1 MAQGLDELIEWL
13 VGEVAFYGDGCAI
26 SDLFASV
33 RKYGKDDEA
42 ADDGGNN
49 AAAAEAAAK
58 AALTDAELRLG
69 RLIWSH
75 IVDTGDV
82 SVGVSGKWNHLTFD
96 EMVSLPE
103 ETAEGSGAPIKD
115 IKARLNDRQPVQN
128 GNAAAEKP
136 PKPIKLPKIR
146 PRLFVGEETVWKTL
160 TGHGIDFKRIPPLE
174 WKLVV
179 CIGSTKEVGISQ
191 PDLVRATGQ
200 DKRSVPRRTDFLS
213 YKGYIVKRTHMVRG
227 MKTSKLWLTKLA
239 PELPAPTDP
248 LKGLDMSKDIL
259 TRDMEPVPWFHQW
272 VGNKTVKGKEELAY
286 TALVQTI
293 VAVIKA
299 WGTLRLRDLK
309 LKLGVIGLKWQMKIV
324 SKFLRRAN
332 ERGNLAYTAAQ
343 FSGNNVIFKDCI
355 KFMREPTEDDWRVL
369 LATGVRSRPSYN
381 KQTGKKIK
389 RKSKGK
395 GRARSNIKPKQMVRT
410 LKKRFRHPPSPAVA
424 QWTPEKPFAN
434 TLADYVLTGGKEGY
448 TTTEVS
454 HALVGPEFY
463 RYMHKFMSTMCK
475 PDNQPPR
482 LSEYEMSSELT
493 RSGSVQAYA
502 FSCAGAAPSHQSED
516 IQGESAIDPALAQES
531 MEKPDCSAA
540 FGFGPVDHNV
550 FIKNGPTDLA
560 SLVQIL
566 PIKKVIK
573 PNRAY
578 NRRKEQD
585 PDMAVDGT
593 SPQPPAPKRGRPRKP
608 RKEPTED
615 ENAEVAP
622 AASAPAAS
630 GRRGRKRKAAQRVS
644 YVDDL
649 DRLIDGSDT
658 GSDGEPRPKRS
669 TTEMVQ
675 PTDAGEQSGAETVKS
690 VKTLGSE
697 EREESEESE
706 KIPDR
711 SLPGVYYGTPGS
723 LNPNPQKKG
732 RPRKSIVLVFRSDRF
747 KDPNFLPG
755 WLEYPHPRAEST
767 PPPRV
772 AVPMRKVEAL
782 APANPPSEQAHVPI
796 LTQPEVPSVLRTP
809 SQAAHSPTVAQ
820 PSPGAG
826 HEKDSDS
833 ITVQDNTTNA
843 TSQGMGAL
851 EHKVLLPPKEIS
863 PSPVE
868 KSAETLSVVTS
879 ATEAMAAPM
888 KINKKKQHIIPNEAG
903 MYVCEKCNGTWA
915 NENGLQYHL
924 TKGKNLCNP
933 FYAEN
938 PDAMQRARRINLGRY
953 ASSESATPGTPA
965 SSAANESSVASEAE
979 ISPAPARRSKEKKRK
994 PPTKNTDR
1002 PVPKS
1007 LETTEPSSPA
1017 KPRPVLK
1024 PRSIL
1029 KNRGVGGLGVVP
1041 RGVEASEAAAMR
1053 IAAEQETQD
1062 TAATSGSTANEIIVH
1077 AQNGNLAQEY
1087 WEPDE
1092 DLPYLKH
1099 IQPQVAKSSQPK
1111 SPEEANQAN
1120 IDHNYDYHTVEGQ
1133 QLGVSDPESASCYPP
1148 ITGEAP
1154 GVSDPYPADL
1164 LDPALGATGDGDG
1177 ASMNMIGAAR
1187 KVLPGMRP
1195 TQSISRNFS
1204 ATEAPREGGSVQRPP
1219 PSIRMP
1225 KSKYADKKDKP
1236 FSLLTERQVLTHR
1249 IQEVIQYLVASN
1261 GGVFPKDRQTL
1272 HWAVLK
1278 VFKATFSSPNGILPT
1293 QIGTIRGVGALER
1306 EKIIKTGSVAI
1317 QPDGHWKQYDIVYF
1331 PEIQIKTD
1339 AVVSHLKAQAEAVHP
1354 EMYIPFPFTPTE
1366 DEKIYFSSLEPPT
1379 NKRDQAPG
1387 RRDHKL
1393 DKEIATLNAPF
1404 YKEKGLAGVRP
1415 RFRRARLESESEEE
1429 GRPKKRSRDDT
1440 SELTIKRK
1448 KKLADN
1454 GDDDRSVK
1462 RRRGRK
1468 RRNFDEE
1475 YVILEPSKLS
1485 IDGSRTTN
1493 PGISSL
1499 PASFFSRTTVSDLE
1513 FLAPNTQLEDDYV
1526 PSTPSDFSMPED
1538 EEGEEV
1544 QSKVPIGTCANTTE
1558 LHANGRGVW
1567 LNLPNV
1573 WFEKTSG
1580 SFTMKGWMPSQS
1592 ERLIEHL
1599 PKTSAEMAFR
1609 IKSHCKTDQ
1618 WADPAFG
1625 AFLTSVDG
1633 CKAWEL
1639 SDIGKHFMSGSIAP
1653 DYVFMNFNS
1662 TKEVSN
1668 MAPVDLQWLDENE
1681 WTLQTIPYEQLEDF
1695 DDDLYLQYDMSVIKP
1710 PKRGPGRPPKPKP
1723 EGPPLRKYQKR
1734 SPRDPTVRELK
1745 VQREL
1750 NAYPTTKSD
1759 YFRSKGEESLGI
1771 DWKAEDTRIAAYV
1784 AVSTLTGGINKAMD
1798 WGLMMRLF
1806 PEAKLSNLRKF
1817 WSMIKK
1823 EREGFIH
1830 GLSAKFQDEFLI
1842 AYEKGEHGSFD
1853 FDEPLKYD
1861 WLKLVKW
1868 TLALVVRESI
1878 ELPLSRVKF
1887 EDELELIHVDK
1898 NEFDWRETY
1907 HHWQRSVFNRFQDST
1922 SEAASTAL
1930 EVTPEVADNYK
1941 IIARSWFR
1949 ALCCTDPEQY
1959 SPYEIRDKFKGLVRE
1974 GHLTEQEVS
1983 DLLEATIFDL
1993 EHRRIAIKSK
2003 SKALTTGRPYRL
2015 NEHFSR
2021 TLDRY
2026 ANEVK
2031 FSVAADFKLKLDQ
2044 AFKKGQTVDIPWRT
2058 EDGMILAAF
2067 NLQAA
2072 GRVRIEPR
2080 NRPSI
2085 PFGFKPG
2092 FYESRK
2098 FPKSYYRFDLHVVPT
2113 HRYVFNEDIAILHD
2127 ATLPENIP
2135 AATED
2140 GKLPMWCDFFG
2151 TPDRARWFKML
2162 AGVLFAYAT
2171 RGAMTDEFAT
2181 QALKPCFEQSE
2192 IEVVRKWGLKNGL
2205 LRELTVPG
2213 GAVTVTE
2220 WWWLVL
2226 GQPLLDL
2233 APAPTL
2239 DEGKDDTI
2247 RAGGRRTKDQYEE
2260 WNSGRSRRRGKY
2272 RML

>member
-1 MAQGLDELIEWL
+1 M
-13 VGEVAFYGDGCAI
+13 
-26 SDLFASV
+26 
-33 RKYGKDDEA
+33 RKYGKDDES
-42 ADDGGNN
+42 ADDSGNN
-49 AAAAEAAAK
+49 AAAVEAAAK

-75 IVDTGDV
+75 IVGTGDV
-82 SVGVSGKWNHLTFD
+82 SVGVGGKWNHLTF
-96 EMVSLPE
+96 EELVSLPE
-103 ETAEGSGAPIKD
+103 EKAEGSGAPIKD
-115 IKARLNDRQPVQN
+115 IRAMLNDEQLEQS
-128 GNAAAEKP
+128 GNAISERPSKP
-136 PKPIKLPKIR
+136 RKLPKIR
-146 PRLFVGEETVWKTL
+146 PRLFVGQETVWKTL

-174 WKLVV
+174 WKLVAY
-179 CIGSTKEVGISQ
+179 IGSTKEVGISQ

-227 MKTSKLWLTKLA
+227 MKTSKLWLTKFA
-239 PELPAPTDP
+239 PDLPSPTDP

-259 TRDMEPVPWFHQW
+259 TRDMEPVPWVHQW

-309 LKLGVIGLKWQMKIV
+309 LKLGVMGLKWQMKIV

-343 FSGNNVIFKDCI
+343 FAGNNVIFKDCI
-355 KFMREPTEDDWRVL
+355 KFVREPTEDDWRIL

-381 KQTGKKIK
+381 KRTGKKMK
-389 RKSKGK
+389 KKAKGK
-395 GRARSNIKPKQMVRT
+395 ARGRPNLKPNQMARI

-434 TLADYVLTGGKEGY
+434 TLAEYVLTGGREGY

-463 RYMHKFMSTMCK
+463 RYMHKYMSNMCK
-475 PDNQPPR
+475 SDNQPPR
-482 LSEYEMSSELT
+482 LSEYDMSSELT
-493 RSGSVQAYA
+493 RSGSVQAYV
-502 FSCAGAAPSHQSED
+502 FSCAGAAPTDASED
-516 IQGESAIDPALAQES
+516 LQGELAIDPALAQES
-531 MEKPDCSAA
+531 IESTDDSAA
-540 FGFGPVDHNV
+540 FGFGPVDPNT
-550 FIKNGPTDLA
+550 FIKNGPADLA

-566 PIKKVIK
+566 PAKKAIK
-573 PNRAY
+573 PKRAY
-578 NRRKEQD
+578 NRRKGED
-585 PDMAVDGT
+585 ADMAADEN
-593 SPQPPAPKRGRPRKP
+593 SPQPAEPKRGRPRKP
-608 RKEPTED
+608 REEPAD
-615 ENAEVAP
+615 EIIVDSA
-622 AASAPAAS
+622 AASS

-649 DRLIDGSDT
+649 DRLIDGSVT
-658 GSDGEPRPKRS
+658 SSDGESRPKR
-669 TTEMVQ
+669 TATEQ
-675 PTDAGEQSGAETVKS
+675 AQLTEPLDAATEQSGAESVKS
-690 VKTLGSE
+690 IKSMQTG
-697 EREESEESE
+697 ESE
-706 KIPDR
+706 KTPDR
-711 SLPGVYYGTPGS
+711 SLPGVYYGIPGS
-723 LNPNPQKKG
+723 LNPNPHKKG
-732 RPRKSIVLVFRSDRF
+732 RPRKSIVLIFKSGRF

-755 WLEYPHPRAEST
+755 WSNYPPPQDEAT
-767 PPPRV
+767 PPPRKP
-772 AVPMRKVEAL
+772 APSCKVEAPTPTD
-782 APANPPSEQAHVPI
+782 PASEQVSVSIP
-796 LTQPEVPSVLRTP
+796 TQPEIPTALSAPSQNADSVTVVQPLVVAAQQEQNDSIVVKGNNTKTT
-809 SQAAHSPTVAQ
+809 SQAAGGLAHT
-820 PSPGAG
+820 
-826 HEKDSDS
+826 
-833 ITVQDNTTNA
+833 
-843 TSQGMGAL
+843 
-851 EHKVLLPPKEIS
+851 VLLPPSDTSSTPI
-863 PSPVE
+863 E
-868 KSAETLSVVTS
+868 KSSEPLSAATNKTETV
-879 ATEAMAAPM
+879 AAP
-888 KINKKKQHIIPNEAG
+888 KTVQKKKQLIKPNEAG
-903 MYVCEKCNGTWA
+903 MYVCEKCNGSWA
-915 NENGLQYHL
+915 NDNGLQYHL

-938 PDAMQRARRINLGRY
+938 PDAMQRNRRIQKGRY

-965 SSAANESSVASEAE
+965 SSAANEPSNASEAE
-979 ISPAPARRSKEKKRK
+979 LSPAPARRSKEKKRK
-994 PPTKNTDR
+994 PPAKTHDR
-1002 PVPKS
+1002 S
-1007 LETTEPSSPA
+1007 ASTLLESAEPTSPA

-1024 PRSIL
+1024 PRSSIL
-1029 KNRGVGGLGVVP
+1029 KNRRLGGSGIIP
-1041 RGVEASEAAAMR
+1041 RGVEASEAAAKR
-1053 IAAEQETQD
+1053 NAAEQEAEEIAATPVSVAND
-1062 TAATSGSTANEIIVH
+1062 TAVGV
-1077 AQNGNLAQEY
+1077 QNGAAAQEEY
-1087 WEPDE
+1087 WEPEE

-1099 IQPQVAKSSQPK
+1099 IQLPTAGSSQPK
-1111 SPEEANQAN
+1111 SPEEASQTSSGHNH
-1120 IDHNYDYHTVEGQ
+1120 DHQMAEEQ
-1133 QLGVSDPESASCYPP
+1133 QVGPYEVDSAYPYPP
-1148 ITGEAP
+1148 VTNEVA

-1164 LDPALGATGDGDG
+1164 LDPALRATDNGDVVTTP
-1177 ASMNMIGAAR
+1177 SMNQTATAR
-1187 KVLPGMRP
+1187 RGLPGTRP
-1195 TQSISRNFS
+1195 PPSTVTRNVA
-1204 ATEAPREGGSVQRPP
+1204 ATEASREGGSVQRPP
-1219 PSIRMP
+1219 PSVQMP
-1225 KSKYADKKDKP
+1225 TSRYAGKKDKP
-1236 FSLLTERQVLTHR
+1236 LSLLSERQILPYR
-1249 IQEVIQYLVASN
+1249 IQEIIQYLIASN
-1261 GGVFPKDRQTL
+1261 GGVFPKDRKTL

-1293 QIGTIRGVGALER
+1293 QVGTVRGVGTLER
-1306 EKIIKTGSVAI
+1306 DKIIKTGSVAI
-1317 QPDGHWKQYDIVYF
+1317 QPEGHWKQYDIVYF
-1331 PEIQIKTD
+1331 PKIQIKTD
-1339 AVVSHLKAQAEAVHP
+1339 PVVSHLKAQAEAAHP
-1354 EMYIPFPFTPTE
+1354 EMYIPFPFSPTE
-1366 DEKIYFSSLEPPT
+1366 DEKIYFSSLDRPSK
-1379 NKRDQAPG
+1379 NRGQGPG

-1393 DKEIATLNAPF
+1393 DSEIATLNAPF

-1415 RFRRARLESESEEE
+1415 RFRRARLESESEDE
-1429 GRPKKRSRDDT
+1429 GRSKKRRRYGNSD
-1440 SELTIKRK
+1440 LTIKRK
-1448 KKLADN
+1448 KKLADD
-1454 GDDDRSVK
+1454 GDDGDEGHVVK
-1462 RRRGRK
+1462 RKRGRK
-1468 RRNFDEE
+1468 RRNYDDE
-1475 YVILEPSKLS
+1475 YIILEPSKLS

-1499 PASFFSRTTVSDLE
+1499 PASFFSRTAVPELD

-1526 PSTPSDFSMPED
+1526 PSTPSEYSVPED
-1538 EEGEEV
+1538 EDEGDAPP
-1544 QSKVPIGTCANTTE
+1544 KVPIGTCAQTTE
-1558 LHANGRGVW
+1558 IHANGRGVW
-1567 LNLPNV
+1567 PNIPNT

-1580 SFTMKGWMPSQS
+1580 SFTMKGWMPTQS

-1609 IKSHCKTDQ
+1609 ITSHCKTEQ
-1618 WADPAFG
+1618 WTDPAFG
-1625 AFLTSVDG
+1625 VFLTSVDG

-1639 SDIGKHFMSGSIAP
+1639 SDVGKHFMSGSIAP
-1653 DYVFMNFNS
+1653 NYVFMNFSS

-1668 MAPVDLQWLDENE
+1668 MAPIDIQWSEENE
-1681 WTLQTIPYEQLEDF
+1681 WTLQTIPYDQLEDH
-1695 DDDLYLQYDMSVIKP
+1695 DDDPYLQYDISVMKS
-1710 PKRGPGRPPKPKP
+1710 PKRARGRPPKPKS
-1723 EGPPLRKYQKR
+1723 EAIRKYQKR
-1734 SPRDPTVRELK
+1734 IPRDPTVREIK

-1830 GLSAKFQDEFLI
+1830 SLSAKFQDEFLI

-1853 FDEPLKYD
+1853 FDDPLNYD

-1878 ELPLSRVKF
+1878 ELPPNRIKF
-1887 EDELELIHVDK
+1887 EDELELIQVDK

-1930 EVTPEVADNYK
+1930 EITPEVVDNYK

-1959 SPYEIRDKFKGLVRE
+1959 SPYEIRDKFKGLVRG

-1993 EHRRIAIKSK
+1993 EHRRIAIKAK

-2044 AFKKGQTVDIPWRT
+2044 AFKKGETVEIPWRT

-2072 GRVRIEPR
+2072 GRIRIEPR

-2098 FPKSYYRFDLHVVPT
+2098 FPKSYYRFDLHAVPT
-2113 HRYVFNEDIAILHD
+2113 DRYVYNEDIEVLQD
-2127 ATLPENIP
+2127 ATRPDNIP

-2162 AGVLFAYAT
+2162 AGVFFAYAT
-2171 RGAMTDEFAT
+2171 RGAMTDDFTT
-2181 QALKPCFEQSE
+2181 QALKPCFEQFE

-2226 GQPLLDL
+2226 GQPMLDM
-2233 APAPTL
+2233 APALTVG
-2239 DEGKDDTI
+2239 EGEGEGENEDVVV
-2247 RAGGRRTKDQYEE
+2247 RFGGRRTKDQYEE

-2272 RML
+2272 RMLP

>member
-13 VGEVAFYGDGCAI
+13 VGEVAFYSDGCAV

-33 RKYGKDDEA
+33 RKYGKDEEI
-42 ADDGGNN
+42 ADDSGNN
-49 AAAAEAAAK
+49 AAAIEAAAK
-58 AALTDAELRLG
+58 ASLTDAELRLG
-69 RLIWSH
+69 RLIWSP

-82 SVGVSGKWNHLTFD
+82 SVGVGGKWNHLTFD
-96 EMVSLPE
+96 ELMSLPE
-103 ETAEGSGAPIKD
+103 EKAEGSGAPVQGLKV
-115 IKARLNDRQPVQN
+115 RLDDKQPKQT
-128 GNAAAEKP
+128 GSSAAEKSSK
-136 PKPIKLPKIR
+136 PKKFPKLR
-146 PRLFVGEETVWKTL
+146 PRLFVKEEIVWKNL

-174 WKLVV
+174 WKLVAY
-179 CIGSTKEVGISQ
+179 IGSTKEVGISQ
-191 PDLVRATGQ
+191 PDLVKATGQ

-227 MKTSKLWLTKLA
+227 MKTSKLWLTKFA

-248 LKGLDMSKDIL
+248 LKGMEMSKDIL
-259 TRDMEPVPWFHQW
+259 TKDMEPVPWVHQW
-272 VGNKTVKGKEELAY
+272 VGNKTAKGKEELAY

-293 VAVIKA
+293 VAVVKA

-343 FSGNNVIFKDCI
+343 FAGNNVIFKDCI

-369 LATGVRSRPSYN
+369 LATGVRSRPSY
-381 KQTGKKIK
+381 KRTGKKSK
-389 RKSKGK
+389 KKAKGK
-395 GRARSNIKPKQMVRT
+395 GRGRPTVKPKQVVRI

-434 TLADYVLTGGKEGY
+434 TLAEYVLTGGKEGY

-463 RYMHKFMSTMCK
+463 RYMHKYMSNMCK
-475 PDNQPPR
+475 PDNQPQR

-493 RSGSVQAYA
+493 RSGSVQAYV
-502 FSCAGAAPSHQSED
+502 FNCASAAPSDPAED
-516 IQGESAIDPALAQES
+516 VQGGLAIDPALAQQTIENT
-531 MEKPDCSAA
+531 DDSAA
-540 FGFGPVDHNV
+540 FGFGPVDPNA
-550 FIKNGPTDLA
+550 FIKEGPTDLA

-566 PIKKVIK
+566 PAK
-573 PNRAY
+573 PVKPKRAY
-578 NRRKEQD
+578 SRRKGQD
-585 PDMAVDGT
+585 IDMKADGI
-593 SPQPPAPKRGRPRKP
+593 SPQPDEPPKKGRPRKP
-608 RKEPTED
+608 REEPAE
-615 ENAEVAP
+615 ENAAV
-622 AASAPAAS
+622 ASAS
-630 GRRGRKRKAAQRVS
+630 LGRRGWKRKATQRVS

-658 GSDGEPRPKRS
+658 GSDGEPRPKRMA
-669 TTEMVQ
+669 TEQ
-675 PTDAGEQSGAETVKS
+675 GQLTEPLDAAEQSGTETAKS
-690 VKTLGSE
+690 AKNMESE
-697 EREESEESE
+697 ERE
-706 KIPDR
+706 KIADR
-711 SLPGVYYGTPGS
+711 SMPGVYYGKPGS
-723 LNPNPQKKG
+723 LNPDPNKKG
-732 RPRKSIVLVFRSDRF
+732 RPRKSIVLIFRSDRF
-747 KDPNFLPG
+747 KNPAFLPG
-755 WLEYPHPRAEST
+755 WSLH
-767 PPPRV
+767 PPPREEGIT
-772 AVPMRKVEAL
+772 PLQKPNPAL
-782 APANPPSEQAHVPI
+782 VSES
-796 LTQPEVPSVLRTP
+796 SV
-809 SQAAHSPTVAQ
+809 
-820 PSPGAG
+820 GAG
-826 HEKDSDS
+826 QQDENGS
-833 ITVQDNTTNA
+833 IIVQRNNAKA
-843 TSQGMGAL
+843 TSQTSGVASTIIYVPAGLSAATSTTGAAAVP
-851 EHKVLLPPKEIS
+851 KKLPR
-863 PSPVE
+863 
-868 KSAETLSVVTS
+868 
-879 ATEAMAAPM
+879 
-888 KINKKKQHIIPNEAG
+888 KKQDMKPNEAG
-903 MYVCEKCNGTWA
+903 MYVCEKCNGSWV
-915 NENGLQYHL
+915 NDIGLHYHL

-938 PDAMQRARRINLGRY
+938 PEAMQRTRTIRKGRY
-953 ASSESATPGTPA
+953 ASSECSPPGTPA
-965 SSAANESSVASEAE
+965 SSVANGSNFASEAE
-979 ISPAPARRSKEKKRK
+979 HSPAPAPRPPKEKKRK
-994 PPTKNTDR
+994 PPKRNKDPSVSR
-1002 PVPKS
+1002 L
-1007 LETTEPSSPA
+1007 LEPAEPTSPA

-1024 PRSIL
+1024 PRSSIL
-1029 KNRGVGGLGVVP
+1029 QNRRLGGSGIIP
-1041 RGVEASEAAAMR
+1041 RGVEASEAAAKR
-1053 IAAEQETQD
+1053 IAAEQEMQE
-1062 TAATSGSTANEIIVH
+1062 TAAPPVSTADEIVVDGP
-1077 AQNGNLAQEY
+1077 NGKVEY
-1087 WEPDE
+1087 WEPE
-1092 DLPYLKH
+1092 ENLPYLKH
-1099 IQPQVAKSSQPK
+1099 IQTQKAKSFQPQD
-1111 SPEEANQAN
+1111 PEEPSQASSS
-1120 IDHNYDYHTVEGQ
+1120 HNYDHQAVEGQ
-1133 QLGVSDPESASCYPP
+1133 QLDIEEMESAYPHVP
-1148 ITGEAP
+1148 TTTEAP
-1154 GVSDPYPADL
+1154 GASDPYPADL
-1164 LDPALGATGDGDG
+1164 LDPALRTTGNGYGDSIS
-1177 ASMNMIGAAR
+1177 SMNQAAAAR
-1187 KVLPGMRP
+1187 KVLPGSRP
-1195 TQSISRNFS
+1195 NSSTVTRKNA
-1204 ATEAPREGGSVQRPP
+1204 ATEAPQGGGSVQRPP
-1219 PSIRMP
+1219 PSVRMP

-1236 FSLLTERQVLTHR
+1236 FSLLIERQLLPYR
-1249 IQEVIQYLVASN
+1249 IQEIIHYLVVSN
-1261 GGVFPKDRQTL
+1261 GGVFPKDRKTL

-1278 VFKATFSSPNGILPT
+1278 VFKATFSSPNGVLPT
-1293 QIGTIRGVGALER
+1293 QVGTVRGVGLLEKD
-1306 EKIIKTGSVAI
+1306 KIIKTASVAI
-1317 QPDGHWKQYDIVYF
+1317 QPEGHWKQYDIVYL
-1331 PEIQIKTD
+1331 PEIQIKT
-1339 AVVSHLKAQAEAVHP
+1339 APVVSHLKAQAEAVHP
-1354 EMYIPFPFTPTE
+1354 DMYIPFPFTPTE
-1366 DEKIYFSSLEPPT
+1366 DEKIYFSSLDPPVK
-1379 NKRDQAPG
+1379 KRGTGPG

-1393 DKEIATLNAPF
+1393 DTEIATLNAPF

-1429 GRPKKRSRDDT
+1429 RGPDKRRRDGA
-1440 SELTIKRK
+1440 SGLVIKRK
-1448 KKLADN
+1448 KKL
-1454 GDDDRSVK
+1454 DDDDDDGRYVK

-1493 PGISSL
+1493 PGLSSL
-1499 PASFFSRTTVSDLE
+1499 PASFFSHTALPGLD

-1526 PSTPSDFSMPED
+1526 PSTPSDFSMPEEED
-1538 EEGEEV
+1538 EEEV
-1544 QSKVPIGTCANTTE
+1544 QPQVPTGTCAATTE

-1567 LNLPNV
+1567 PNMPNT

-1580 SFTMKGWMPSQS
+1580 SFTMKGWMPTQS
-1592 ERLIEHL
+1592 ERQAEYL
-1599 PKTSAEMAFR
+1599 PKTSEEMAFR
-1609 IKSHCKTDQ
+1609 ITSRCKTEQ
-1618 WADPAFG
+1618 WTDPALG
-1625 AFLTSVDG
+1625 VFLTSVDG

-1639 SDIGKHFMSGSIAP
+1639 SDVGKHFMSGSIAP
-1653 DYVFMNFNS
+1653 NYVFMNFSS

-1681 WTLQTIPYEQLEDF
+1681 WTLETIPYEQLEDH
-1695 DDDLYLQYDMSVIKP
+1695 DDDPYLQYDISAMKP
-1710 PKRGPGRPPKPKP
+1710 PKRGRGRPRKPKP
-1723 EGPPLRKYQKR
+1723 EGPPRKYQR
-1734 SPRDPTVRELK
+1734 RNPRDPSVREIK
-1745 VQREL
+1745 MQREL
-1750 NAYPTTKSD
+1750 NAYPTMKSE

-1830 GLSAKFQDEFLI
+1830 NLSAKFQDEFLI
-1842 AYEKGEHGSFD
+1842 AYENGELGSFD
-1853 FDEPLKYD
+1853 FDDPLNYD

-1878 ELPLSRVKF
+1878 ELPPSRIKF

-1898 NEFDWRETY
+1898 DEFDWRETY

-1930 EVTPEVADNYK
+1930 ETMPEVVDNYK
-1941 IIARSWFR
+1941 VIARSWFR

-1959 SPYEIRDKFKGLVRE
+1959 SPYEIRGKFKGLVRE
-1974 GHLTEQEVS
+1974 GHRTEQEVS

-1993 EHRRIAIKSK
+1993 EHRRIAIKAK

-2031 FSVAADFKLKLDQ
+2031 FSVAADFKIKLDQ
-2044 AFKKGQTVDIPWRT
+2044 AFKKGESVELPWRT

-2098 FPKSYYRFDLHVVPT
+2098 YPKSYYRFDLHLVPT
-2113 HRYVFNEDIAILHD
+2113 DRYVYNEDIEILHR
-2127 ATLPENIP
+2127 ATLPDNIP

-2171 RGAMTDEFAT
+2171 RGAMTDDFAT
-2181 QALKPCFEQSE
+2181 QALKPCFEHFE
-2192 IEVVRKWGLKNGL
+2192 IEVVRKWGLENGV
-2205 LRELTVPG
+2205 LREMTVPG

-2226 GQPLLDL
+2226 GQPMLDM
-2233 APAPTL
+2233 APAPTV
-2239 DEGKDDTI
+2239 DEGEDAAVKI
-2247 RAGGRRTKDQYEE
+2247 SGRRTKDQYEQ
-2260 WNSGRSRRRGKY
+2260 WNSGQSRRRGKY